1 LPAGLSLNPTTG
13 AITGVPAANT
23 AGAYVITVTA
33 TDTAQIP
40 VTGSVTFTVTV
51 TGGLVMTP
59 AGVNIAGEFG
69 TPSAISAAIIPTG
82 GTYPYHFTITAP
94 GALPKE
100 MTIDDLTGVVSISD
114 LTPAG
119 TFTITITATDST
131 PGTHLT
137 GNITFDVV
145 VNFKMTNTAPVAS
158 TLPADVLTTVTAT
171 GNSGTIIYTLD
182 AASLTKGFLINA
194 SSGAV
199 TQGTAVAADSGN
211 ITVTATDSVT
221 KATGAS
227 NLAKGFGT
235 GSKTIAV
242 TVN

>member
-1 LPAGLSLNPTTG
+1 M
-13 AITGVPAANT
+13 
-23 AGAYVITVTA
+23 
-33 TDTAQIP
+33 
-40 VTGSVTFTVTV
+40 F
-51 TGGLVMTP
+51 
-59 AGVNIAGEFG
+59 
-69 TPSAISAAIIPTG
+69 
-82 GTYPYHFTITAP
+82 
-94 GALPKE
+94 
-100 MTIDDLTGVVSISD
+100 
-114 LTPAG
+114 
-119 TFTITITATDST
+119 
-131 PGTHLT
+131 
-137 GNITFDVV
+137 
-145 VNFKMTNTAPVAS
+145 S